1 MSDES
6 RYTIDDAPEPPAPE
20 DASAPD
26 VSAEPAAEAAGGASP
41 ESPEETA
48 REATGVKDAWRDVL
62 TQLDTLGDSM
72 SRWAKAAVND
82 PENRRHAAEIR
93 SKIDAMSAK
102 VTSTV
107 DEATHTEVGRSVAEA
122 ADKTGR
128 AIADAGGKV
137 AQETAPAVASAL
149 TSLAEFLGKA
159 AERVG
164 QTVEEKAAA
173 TAEPAGD
180 EPAATEAARVEP
192 DAERAGDVQDGGA

>member
-1 MSDES
+1 MTDES
-6 RYTIDDAPEPPAPE
+6 RYTIDDAPEPPAPD
-20 DASAPD
+20 DASVPD
-26 VSAEPAAEAAGGASP
+26 ASTEPAAEPPDDATVGAP
-41 ESPEETA
+41 EQAA
-48 REATGVKDAWRDVL
+48 REAAGVKDAWRDVL
-62 TQLDTLGDSM
+62 AQLDTLGDSM

-122 ADKTGR
+122 ADKTGK

-149 TSLAEFLGKA
+149 TSLADFLGKA

-164 QTVEEKAAA
+164 QTADEKVAE
-173 TAEPAGD
+173 TAEPAGV
-180 EPAATEAARVEP
+180 EPAAAESAQVEP
-192 DAERAGDVQDGGA
+192 EAERAGDAKDGGE

>member
-1 MSDES
+1 MTDES
-6 RYTIDDAPEPPAPE
+6 RYTIDDAPEPPGPE
-20 DASAPD
+20 DASVPD
-26 VSAEPAAEAAGGASP
+26 VSAEPAAEPTDDASEGAPDEAARGAS
-41 ESPEETA
+41 
-48 REATGVKDAWRDVL
+48 GVKDAWRDVL

-102 VTSTV
+102 VTATV

-122 ADKTGR
+122 ADKTGK

-149 TSLAEFLGKA
+149 TALADFLGKA
-159 AERVG
+159 AQQVG
-164 QTVEEKAAA
+164 QSAEGKANRDRRASRRR
-173 TAEPAGD
+173 
-180 EPAATEAARVEP
+180 AR
-192 DAERAGDVQDGGA
+192 RNGGGAGRTGR